1 MLMNIYIYI
10 SYFSRYNCLNKFF
23 ILNFKLLDFLLQVY
37 KKKPVIGKGTQK
49 EVKIAEVL
57 RLSKLQL
64 SDNGIR
70 LALSE
75 ELFKLCLECSVTLKL
90 HPAFAEIIIPLE
102 GRIKVFLCVLFYIL
116 LNAILEFYK
125 KLSKLRSC

>member
-1 MLMNIYIYI
+1 M
-10 SYFSRYNCLNKFF
+10 
-23 ILNFKLLDFLLQVY
+23 DFLLQVY

-102 GRIKVFLCVLFYIL
+102 GRVKVFLCVLFYIL